1 MIVLLNG
8 SIVLGMTKFTIQIIS
23 LDSFEQ
29 PCFKLMQDSIIL
41 DIIPGEELESL
52 VVASNNG
59 LCYITLSNFGKQL
72 ISTQK
77 YLQRK

>member
-29 PCFKLMQDSIIL
+29 PYFKLMQDSIIL
-41 DIIPGEELESL
+41 DIIPGEEPESL
-52 VVASNNG
+52 VVASTNG

-72 ISTQK
+72 ISAQK